1 MFCKRNMLKTLS
13 SDVFRNHARSTTACS
28 HHVTVR
34 SYRSTTW
41 RDYCGGGMGEAWCKA
56 ENKGYILTAAGY
68 YHICPHA
75 VQTKS
80 MLITTCHVKAQLV
93 VATPG
98 SWLHPWH
105 PQIFR
110 NTDTEDLNQG
120 VTFSLVLSL
129 IVFCAW
135 LLGCTGPEEF
145 VVLLQMM
152 MCWYEPMKNNRQ
164 LLPRR
169 GMGWQYQLRLAAHA
183 V

>member
-13 SDVFRNHARSTTACS
+13 IWCFQKSCKVNNIMWLYV
-28 HHVTVR
+28 VTEAQHGE
-34 SYRSTTW
+34 TL
-41 RDYCGGGMGEAWCKA
+41 CGGGMGEAWCKA

-80 MLITTCHVKAQLV
+80 MLITTCRVKAQQV

-98 SWLHPWH
+98 SWLYPWH

-110 NTDTEDLNQG
+110 NTDTEDLNRG

-152 MCWYEPMKNNRQ
+152 MCWCEPMKNNRQ
-164 LLPRR
+164 YSQRR